1 MAKLFHDSDLFSV
14 HLRRKPGAKLTARRI
29 FRTLLT
35 FYLIFM
41 PGNKAMQV
49 FTPEI
54 RESEVR
60 VDREAIHRLL
70 GEQEGPEDP
79 FSKAIVD
86 QCIQKCI
93 AVSDPLAAYVYVS
106 AETPPSGELI
116 AAGELLFQTGKIVH
130 NMLKK
135 SESYAAFIVT
145 AGPGPEQLAREL
157 LEKGEYLEGYIVDL
171 VASALV
177 DSVADV
183 LHEGIRKEAGTRDL
197 KVSNRYSPGYCSWD
211 VAEQQK
217 LFSLFPAGCCGIT
230 LSESSLMDPVKSI
243 SGLIGI
249 GARVKF
255 NDYTCEICPMKECA
269 FRPARKL

>member
-1 MAKLFHDSDLFSV
+1 M
-14 HLRRKPGAKLTARRI
+14 LTGIRI

-35 FYLIFM
+35 FSLIFM
-41 PGNKAMQV
+41 AGIISMQV
-49 FTPEI
+49 VTPDIQKSEI
-54 RESEVR
+54 DL
-60 VDREAIHRLL
+60 DREMIHRLL
-70 GEQEGPEDP
+70 GEQEGSEDP
-79 FSKAIVD
+79 FSTALVD
-86 QCIQKCI
+86 QCIQQCRE
-93 AVSDPLAAYVYVS
+93 VSSPRAAYVYVAAGNPAS
-106 AETPPSGELI
+106 TEQI
-116 AAGELLFQTGKIVH
+116 AAGELLFQSGKIVH
-130 NMLKK
+130 NMLKQ

-183 LHEGIRKEAGTRDL
+183 VHEEIRKEAGNSHM

-217 LFSLFPAGCCGIT
+217 LFSLFPANCCGIT

-249 GARVKF
+249 GSEVKF
-255 NDYTCEICPMKECA
+255 NDYTCEICPMKHCA
-269 FRPARKL
+269 FRPARNP